1 MKLLKSLAALTIA
14 FLQYSAV
21 AQECDDLQLSAAQ
34 RKFETGNFEQV
45 FELLT
50 PCLKSSANAQQK
62 VVALRLL
69 ALSNF
74 ALDSVEDAYANVSA
88 LLDINPDYQA
98 GLFDPPRFAEAIQKL
113 QRKNTSIFVTSVSK
127 KAEDIKL
134 TPGTVVVITEE
145 QIRDRGYADIEALF
159 SDLPGFDISRLYG
172 LFYSNVYQR
181 GYRATNADRTL
192 LLVDGVEDND
202 LWNNVFYL
210 GAQYPLSNIQQ
221 VEVIYGPASTIY
233 GPNAF
238 VGVINIITKDPA
250 GGDKPINVHAETG
263 YGTYNTSYFDVY
275 ASGKTENVAMSFT
288 ARRYSSEL
296 RDLSGFEEHNYS
308 PDDYNQT
315 NYNNLLDISNAD
327 LGTYITHP
335 NFNNF
340 YNIVV
345 DGNGDSSAVANN
357 QAIAFARN
365 GDQAALGRNINGQ
378 PVTYNNLTDNVY
390 FNGKIRF
397 SNFTLGGQ
405 YWKVYNG
412 ATNYRTDRYVGT
424 VGNGLQLVPVQYF
437 LYGDY
442 SKELIKDKLFVQN
455 KLQYRVTAYDDET
468 GITSISNYDN
478 GGLGVQ
484 ALLDSTQPSWLS
496 IQLYQYSQQ
505 TRNELKF
512 NYIPNDR
519 LDIVIGAEYRNSLV
533 QGNYIAGIYP
543 ESVTN
548 RADTLD
554 AVSEVGAVLG
564 GSPPGGN
571 TFKISEIGV
580 YAQATYKASSWLNI
594 IAGSRY
600 DYNRIRATGG
610 YGSIVNPRLGLI
622 AYPRNFVV
630 KAIYATAFQ
639 NASNWTKFSTA
650 PGVRD
655 LTNPTLPPEEV
666 DNIDLSLGYRF
677 SPTLFGEVVYY
688 RSNYSGSVFSVNVP
702 YQGGTTSQNQAI
714 GQLQIQGV
722 QANLNWTKNNYRF
735 YFNYTYCDP
744 RNTKIVEG
752 ELSDEEERVGD
763 IASHRANAG
772 VNARYFNR
780 LNINLRANYVGVRPS
795 GEGTSVSA
803 NPHGDFEAFFLLNA
817 SIRIENLL
825 KGFHLQLG
833 CNNMLDLEYSDP
845 GMRTADGV
853 GYTAEIPQ
861 KRINFMLKAIYTL

>member
-1 MKLLKSLAALTIA
+1 MKLLKSITILTIILGP
-14 FLQYSAV
+14 FNLM
-21 AQECDDLQLSAAQ
+21 AQNCDDLQLSAAE
-34 RKFETGNFEQV
+34 RKFETGNFDEV

-50 PCLKSSANAQQK
+50 PCLQYSVNNQQK
-62 VVALRLL
+62 IVALRLM

-74 ALDSVEDAYANVSA
+74 ALDSVNAAYRNVSSI
-88 LLDINPDYQA
+88 LDINPDYQA
-98 GLFDPPRFAEAIQKL
+98 GLFDPPRFAEAIEKL
-113 QRKNTSIFVTSVSK
+113 HRESTSIYVTSVSK

-134 TPGTVVVITEE
+134 TPGTVMVITE
-145 QIRDRGYADIEALF
+145 QDIRDRGYTDIEALF

-221 VEVIYGPASTIY
+221 IEVIYGPASTIY

-250 GGDKPINVHAETG
+250 GGDKAVNVHAETG
-263 YGTYNTSYFDVY
+263 YGTYNTRYFDVY
-275 ASGKTENVAMSFT
+275 TAGKTENMAVSFT

-308 PDDYNQT
+308 PDDYDQT
-315 NYNNLLDISNAD
+315 DYNGLLDISNANLD
-327 LGTYITHP
+327 TYINHP

-340 YNIVV
+340 YNLVV

-365 GDQAALGRNINGQ
+365 GDKAALGRNINGRA
-378 PVTYNNLTDNVY
+378 VSYNNLTDNIY
-390 FNGKIRF
+390 LNGKIRF

-437 LYGDY
+437 IYGDY
-442 SKELIKDKLFVQN
+442 SKELIKGKLFVQN
-455 KLQYRVTAYDDET
+455 KLQYRVTSYDDET
-468 GITSISNYDN
+468 GITSVSTYDN
-478 GGLGVQ
+478 GGLGTQ
-484 ALLDSTQPSWLS
+484 ALLDSAQPSWLS

-519 LDIVIGAEYRNSLV
+519 LDIVVGAEYRNSMV

-543 ESVTN
+543 DSVTN

-564 GSPPGGN
+564 GSPLGGN
-571 TFKISEIGV
+571 NFRISEIGV
-580 YAQATYKASSWLNI
+580 YAQATYKANAWLNI

-600 DYNRIRATGG
+600 DYNQIRATGG

-622 AYPRNFVV
+622 AYPGKFVV

-655 LTNPTLPPEEV
+655 LTNPTLPPEQV
-666 DNIDLSLGYRF
+666 NNIDLSLGYQF
-677 SPTLFGEVVYY
+677 ASNLFGDVVYY
-688 RSNYSGSVFSVNVP
+688 RSNYAGSVFSVNVP
-702 YQGGTTSQNQAI
+702 YQGGTTSQNQAV

-722 QANLNWTKNNYRF
+722 QANLNWTQNNYRF

-744 RNTKIVEG
+744 RNTRIVDG

-763 IASHRANAG
+763 IATHQANAG
-772 VNARYFNR
+772 VNARYFDR
-780 LNINLRANYVGVRPS
+780 LNINLRANYVGLRPS
-795 GEGTSVSA
+795 GEGTSVST
-803 NPHGDFEAFFLLNA
+803 NPHGDFDAFFLLNA
-817 SIRIENLL
+817 SVRIENLV

-833 CNNMLDLEYSDP
+833 CNNIFDLEYSDP

-853 GYTAEIPQ
+853 GYTAEAPQ
-861 KRINFMLKAIYTL
+861 KRINFMLKAICAL